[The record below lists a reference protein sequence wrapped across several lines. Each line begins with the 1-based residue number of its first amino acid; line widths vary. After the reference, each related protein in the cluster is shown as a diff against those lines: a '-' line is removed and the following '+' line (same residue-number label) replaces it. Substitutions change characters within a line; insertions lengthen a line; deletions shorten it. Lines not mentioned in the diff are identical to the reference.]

1 MDVVK
6 ENPQWWC
13 LEILDGFGAHL
24 SNLPALRKRYN
35 NRIITLKEEADSSS
49 INQAYDKLVAKMDK
63 QVQRLNLGWL
73 RGTKRNLNAL
83 CDQWDLVH
91 CGLAAICW
99 TTAHPECWINSFI
112 AVNLHPKYQL
122 SFQKWCEK
130 LAPFMQ
136 AADRFNLVTQSA
148 GNFDTY
154 TLLPTIWQAM
164 TPSEKQV
171 AVAIVQ

>member
-35 NRIITLKEEADSSS
+35 NKIITLKEEADSSS

-91 CGLAAICW
+91 CGLAAVRW
-99 TTAHPECWINSFI
+99 TIAHPECWINSFI

-122 SFQKWCEK
+122 
-130 LAPFMQ
+130 L
-136 AADRFNLVTQSA
+136 
-148 GNFDTY
+148 
-154 TLLPTIWQAM
+154 
-164 TPSEKQV
+164 
-171 AVAIVQ
+171 